1 MDKSHKQAQETRRRN
16 TGARRAQAEKKGQE
30 ARAQINALRQVRDDP
45 NTTSSERLRAVELL
59 LGFEKG
65 GDRYILPE

>member
-16 TGARRAQAEKKGQE
+16 AQARRERHERERAEVKAQVL
-30 ARAQINALRQVRDDP
+30 ALRCVRDDP

-59 LGFEKG
+59 LEFEKRG
-65 GDRYILPE
+65 YRYI

>member
-1 MDKSHKQAQETRRRN
+1 MDKSHKQALETRRRN
-16 TGARRAQAEKKGQE
+16 TEARRAREEKEEQE

-59 LGFEKG
+59 LEFEKRG
-65 GDRYILPE
+65 YHYI

>member
-1 MDKSHKQAQETRRRN
+1 MDKSYKQVQETRRRN
-16 TGARRAQAEKKGQE
+16 TEARRAREEKKEQE

-59 LGFEKG
+59 LEFEKRG
-65 GDRYILPE
+65 YRYI

>member
-16 TGARRAQAEKKGQE
+16 TEARRAQEKKREQE
-30 ARAQINALRQVRDDP
+30 AMAQINALRRVRDDP

-59 LGFEKG
+59 LEFEKRG
-65 GDRYILPE
+65 YRYI

>member
-1 MDKSHKQAQETRRRN
+1 MDKSHKQALETRRRN
-16 TGARRAQAEKKGQE
+16 TEARRAQEEKKEQE

-59 LGFEKG
+59 LEFEKMG
-65 GDRYILPE
+65 YRYI

>member
-16 TGARRAQAEKKGQE
+16 TEARRAQAEKKEQE

-59 LGFEKG
+59 LEFEKRG
-65 GDRYILPE
+65 YRYI

>member
-1 MDKSHKQAQETRRRN
+1 MDKSHKQAQEARRRN
-16 TGARRAQAEKKGQE
+16 TEARRAQAEKKEQE

-59 LGFEKG
+59 LEFEKRG
-65 GDRYILPE
+65 YRYI

>member
-16 TGARRAQAEKKGQE
+16 TETRRAQEKKREQE
-30 ARAQINALRQVRDDP
+30 ARAQINALRKVRDDP

-59 LGFEKG
+59 LEFEKRG
-65 GDRYILPE
+65 YRYI